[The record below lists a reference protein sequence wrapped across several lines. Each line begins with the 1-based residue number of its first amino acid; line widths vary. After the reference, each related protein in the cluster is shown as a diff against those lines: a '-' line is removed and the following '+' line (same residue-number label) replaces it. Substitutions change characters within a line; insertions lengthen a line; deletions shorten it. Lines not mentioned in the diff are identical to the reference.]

1 MSPALSTS
9 SSSSLLSVLNR
20 TLCLRAHCGFCLPL
34 VFKGHKWWADAPA
47 WKLTHLVVVKYGCL
61 TQLPFKIQLK
71 GKVQVSLQDRK
82 DIFLKITTFQ
92 GNWSFLHLMI
102 LQDSCDIDTE
112 CLCDTYYVFVIRFH
126 RNASS
131 NLFSSSHSQVVLK
144 VEHCLFPVGVRS
156 IRSCSR
162 THTHTHTEKCVH

>member
-1 MSPALSTS
+1 MAASHS
-9 SSSSLLSVLNR
+9 
-20 TLCLRAHCGFCLPL
+20 CPL
-34 VFKGHKWWADAPA
+34 KSNSKAKSRSRCKIEKVF
-47 WKLTHLVVVKYGCL
+47 
-61 TQLPFKIQLK
+61 F
-71 GKVQVSLQDRK
+71 
-82 DIFLKITTFQ
+82 FKITTFQ

-102 LQDSCDIDTE
+102 LQDSCDIYTE

-162 THTHTHTEKCVH
+162 THTHTHREMCALTFNIFSP